1 MSRRLLPEHLEA
13 YNSGI
18 FKNILRAV
26 KEDPELSLE
35 IRMNN
40 EAMVYYRK
48 DKILTTSYKSDVAY
62 KIALLSDK
70 YYKGK
75 KPLSVDLSKDKT
87 ALRSVEKIK
96 RYFGEAKR
104 LVHAYKMGAEF
115 AAQQNIALGNHSYDH
130 RFLIVDMEWQFSQS
144 EIPAAERVKR
154 TRIDLVIVDTT
165 PNANHK
171 NDVYLA
177 ELKVGTDSS
186 KGDSGLIDHVDKTQE
201 IIGKKE
207 AREALLEDV
216 RCIIEQKEALGLI
229 EGTHKE
235 LDLDETPKMMILA
248 YSRGE
253 KEAEELKKACDE
265 AMAYAFEN
273 YHTRP
278 MLMEIDG
285 RITL

>member
-48 DKILTTSYKSDVAY
+48 DKILTTSYKNDITY

-70 YYKGK
+70 YYKDK
-75 KPLSVDLSKDKT
+75 KTLSFDLTKDKT
-87 ALRSVEKIK
+87 ALRSLSKVRK
-96 RYFGEAKR
+96 YFDEAKR

-144 EIPAAERVKR
+144 EIPVVERVKK
-154 TRIDLVIVDTT
+154 TRVDLVIVDTI

-171 NDVYLA
+171 NDIYLT
-177 ELKVGTDSS
+177 ELKVGT
-186 KGDSGLIDHVDKTQE
+186 GAAEGNSGIKDHVDKTQE

-216 RCIIEQKEALGLI
+216 KCIIEQKEALGLI
-229 EGTHKE
+229 EGKHKE

-248 YSRGE
+248 YSRGG
-253 KEAEELKKACDE
+253 KECEELKKACE
-265 AMAYAFEN
+265 KAIIYASEN
-273 YHTRP
+273 YHTQP
-278 MLMEIDG
+278 MLLEIDG
-285 RITL
+285 RIIL